1 MNRIIVN
8 NRTTVDGM
16 FAGPNGE
23 LDWFMP
29 DIELDSYV
37 FGPSGKEQPTTVLF
51 GRTTY
56 DMFASYWPKV
66 NSGEMQLD
74 FLPDESL
81 RQHER
86 DIAALLTNLKK
97 VVVTSKDDDLGWQNV
112 ERLEGDLPAAIQKLK
127 ETSDGDII
135 IFGSGSIIATLE
147 KVGLIDDYWLQVTPV
162 VVGSGK
168 SMFASDIQENLNLV
182 ESKVSSQGGVM
193 VHYTPKAARS
203 SI

>member
-8 NRTTVDGM
+8 NRITVDGM

-66 NSGEMQLD
+66 HSGEMQLD

-97 VVVTSKDDDLGWQNV
+97 VVVTSKDDELGWQNV
-112 ERLEGDLPAAIQKLK
+112 ERLEGDCQQQ
-127 ETSDGDII
+127 SR
-135 IFGSGSIIATLE
+135 GSKKQAMATL
-147 KVGLIDDYWLQVTPV
+147 LSLAAA
-162 VVGSGK
+162 
-168 SMFASDIQENLNLV
+168 ASSPRLKRLV
-182 ESKVSSQGGVM
+182 
-193 VHYTPKAARS
+193 
-203 SI
+203 

>member
-8 NRTTVDGM
+8 NRITVDGM

-66 NSGEMQLD
+66 HSGEMQLD

-86 DIAALLTNLKK
+86 DIATLLTNLKK

-112 ERLEGDLPAAIQKLK
+112 ERLESDMVAAVQQLK
-127 ETSDGDII
+127 EANDGDII
-135 IFGSGSIIATLE
+135 IFGSGSIIAALE
-147 KVGLIDDYWLQVTPV
+147 KAGLVDDYWLQVTPV
-162 VVGSGK
+162 LIGSGK
-168 SMFASDIQENLNLV
+168 SMFAGDVQQNLNLV

-193 VHYTPKAARS
+193 VHYTPKAASS